1 MNFKILG
8 IFIFASLM
16 LIPLNSAFA
25 HPHLGQITID
35 SHTHESQTDYVLLGK
50 SMQLEKTILFFHA
63 PIDNQLPWG
72 FIEGKIANHVP
83 NYPVIIQIFQDGQA
97 VHFAQTNVLP
107 DGSYEYQFRVLNH
120 EDGKIDRIFN
130 GSYTVKIFKVVY
142 LNYNELI

>member
-25 HPHLGQITID
+25 HPHSGQIAIN
-35 SHTHESQTDYVLLGK
+35 SHTHESKTDYVQLGK
-50 SMQLEKTILFFHA
+50 YMQLEKTTLFFHA

-72 FIEGKIANHVP
+72 FVEGKITNHVP

-97 VHFAQTNVLP
+97 LHFAQTNVLG
-107 DGSYEYQFRVLNH
+107 DGSYEYKFRVLNH
-120 EDGKIDRIFN
+120 EDGNIDRIFN
-130 GSYTVKIFKVVY
+130 GNYIVKIFKVVY